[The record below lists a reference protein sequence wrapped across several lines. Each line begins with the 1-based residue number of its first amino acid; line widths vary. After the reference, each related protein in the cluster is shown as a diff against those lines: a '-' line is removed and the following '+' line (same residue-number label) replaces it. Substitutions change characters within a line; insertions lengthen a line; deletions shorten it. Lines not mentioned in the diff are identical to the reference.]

1 VLDLFLFPTRV
12 EHSMAYMTQRL
23 VLRFFLF
30 MGVWGM
36 NDQAQQTQV
45 FTRCLDLVD
54 GWVERGW
61 VRWKE
66 QLILYERIG

>member
-1 VLDLFLFPTRV
+1 
-12 EHSMAYMTQRL
+12 MTQRL